1 MSASVSISSIASP
14 LASLTSTQIKKLES
28 TTGFNFKGHTVKV
41 FDHTID
47 NLKLAQKAIW
57 AAKALLP
64 YGAGNQ
70 IVDVY
75 KTQGESA
82 ARVEFMR
89 KEEKKLSVPG
99 HAQQAMRVGAGNCG
113 EHSAMTF
120 SLLAAEPH
128 KAPISWV
135 SERGIDHAYVV
146 IGDPRDP
153 DYGEKNTVVADAW
166 PTFGVAHT
174 LAEGLFKTPEVKE
187 TQPPGSGDK
196 DYQLKSRS
204 PLGSTIINRELPAG
218 KPLLMYLAQAH
229 QEKDILYQ
237 QWFSATDPTTQYQNE
252 NATDKKVFNQQPHG
266 WVEQKLNQYEKAEKE
281 GFPDSY

>member
-1 MSASVSISSIASP
+1 MSATISMSSIGSP
-14 LASLTSTQIKKLES
+14 LASLTSTQIRKLAS
-28 TTGFNFKGHTVKV
+28 TTGFDFKGHAVKV

-57 AAKALLP
+57 AAKSLLP

-89 KEEKKLSVPG
+89 KEEKKLDVPG

-113 EHSAMTF
+113 EHSAMTY

-128 KAPISWV
+128 KAPIGWA
-135 SERGIDHAYVV
+135 SEQGMDHAYVV
-146 IGDPRDP
+146 IGDPRDS
-153 DYGEKNTVVADAW
+153 DYGEKNTVAADAW

-174 LAEGLFKTPEVKE
+174 LAKGLFRHPEVKE
-187 TQPPGSGDK
+187 WQSPGPGND
-196 DYQLKSRS
+196 QFRLKMRA
-204 PLGSTIINRELPAG
+204 PLGSMIINRELPSG

-229 QEKDILYQ
+229 RDKDILYQ
-237 QWFSATDPTTQYQNE
+237 QWFSATDPSTQYQSE
-252 NATDKKVFNQQPHG
+252 KSGDKKVFNQQPHG
-266 WVEQKLNQYEKAEKE
+266 WVEQKLTQYDKAEKE
-281 GFPDSY
+281 GFPDTY